1 MTKQQIIVVV
11 HSNYAEGTTDAYAF
25 WDEKIAKESVNADVE
40 TEVKSL
46 TEEGYSPPGR
56 ESPVAQQW
64 CPADRADS
72 RFAVVSAGDCL
83 TREV

>member
-46 TEEGYSPPGR
+46 TEEGYK
-56 ESPVAQQW
+56 
-64 CPADRADS
+64 PA
-72 RFAVVSAGDCL
+72 VL
-83 TREV
+83 NTTLE

>member
-46 TEEGYSPPGR
+46 TEEGYK
-56 ESPVAQQW
+56 
-64 CPADRADS
+64 PAVLRRPSGVTVFVPDS
-72 RFAVVSAGDCL
+72 GIYYEWEIL
-83 TREV
+83 NTTLE

>member
-56 ESPVAQQW
+56 E
-64 CPADRADS
+64 
-72 RFAVVSAGDCL
+72 
-83 TREV
+83 

>member
-1 MTKQQIIVVV
+1 MTKQEIIVVV

-46 TEEGYSPPGR
+46 TEEGYK
-56 ESPVAQQW
+56 
-64 CPADRADS
+64 PAVLRRPSGVTVFVPDS
-72 RFAVVSAGDCL
+72 GIYYEWEIL
-83 TREV
+83 NTTLE